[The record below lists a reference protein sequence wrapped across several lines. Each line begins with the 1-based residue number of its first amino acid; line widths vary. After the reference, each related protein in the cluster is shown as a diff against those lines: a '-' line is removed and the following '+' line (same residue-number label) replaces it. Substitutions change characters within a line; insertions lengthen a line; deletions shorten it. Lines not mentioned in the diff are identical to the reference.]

1 MAAVAV
7 DTTITSMASL
17 VVVVGIITMI
27 TKKVSVAAEVITI
40 TSMEGLVVAAGIITM
55 IMKKVSVAAEA
66 ITVMSMASLV
76 VVENIIT
83 IIMKMADALVAAV
96 MKSITTIIMNS
107 IIITT
112 KKRMKLDNLLN
123 RVSFRVRPFYQYE
136 RRNC

>member
-7 DTTITSMASL
+7 DTTIT
-17 VVVVGIITMI
+17 
-27 TKKVSVAAEVITI
+27 
-40 TSMEGLVVAAGIITM
+40 
-55 IMKKVSVAAEA
+55 
-66 ITVMSMASLV
+66 SMASLV

-96 MKSITTIIMNS
+96 MKTITTIIMSS